1 MSNSRAEVGNTQDE
15 PGASYRTRK
24 YGITPKKKK
33 THHTLLATYQRAL
46 GQLKSSQWPKMEQ
59 SEQQNS
65 TVYWIRVIV
74 V

>member
-1 MSNSRAEVGNTQDE
+1 MNLEHLIVPESKELLQ
-15 PGASYRTRK
+15 
-24 YGITPKKKK
+24 KKKK